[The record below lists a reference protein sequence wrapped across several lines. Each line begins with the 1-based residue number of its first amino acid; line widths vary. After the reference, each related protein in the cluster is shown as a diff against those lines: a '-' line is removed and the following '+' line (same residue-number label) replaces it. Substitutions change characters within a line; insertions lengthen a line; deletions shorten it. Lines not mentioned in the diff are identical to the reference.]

1 MDVFEEDA
9 KDLAEE
15 VMKELMDALPIRIA
29 GVVQAF
35 AEEVVELLEEAGEDE
50 SARLVKAAML
60 DVLQAWKVHELV
72 QELRLNW
79 KQVG

>member
-1 MDVFEEDA
+1 MNVFEEDV

-35 AEEVVELLEEAGEDE
+35 AQEVVELLEEAGEDN
-50 SARLVKAAML
+50 SARLTRAAML
-60 DVLQAWKVHELV
+60 DVLQAWKVRELTR
-72 QELRLNW
+72 ELRLIW
-79 KQVG
+79 GV

>member
-35 AEEVVELLEEAGEDE
+35 AQEVVELLEEAGEDN
-50 SARLVKAAML
+50 SARLAKGAML
-60 DVLQAWKVHELV
+60 DVLQAWKVRELTR
-72 QELRLNW
+72 ELRLIW
-79 KQVG
+79 GV